1 MSSIVVLKPSSRDE
15 GMRRDLDRR
24 LRMLERRG
32 PTMPGPTAASM
43 LQEIESMSDDELCC
57 CVEQAT
63 NVGGIPGV
71 GTMSDFELQQLVDW
85 LDRLIA
91 AEEGKL
97 LIRAYT

>member
-1 MSSIVVLKPSSRDE
+1 
-15 GMRRDLDRR
+15 MRRDLDRR
-24 LRMLERRG
+24 LRVLELRG
-32 PTMPGPTAASM
+32 PTMPSPTAARM
-43 LQEIESMSDDELCC
+43 LQEIESMSNDELCR

-97 LIRAYT
+97 LRRAYT